1 MATKFAQKFTTTF
14 ISDGCR
20 VHVLQDCIVGAMEGT
35 IPTHIRLQVFTW
47 NSSYTTTIAGTAHVT
62 EDAVVPSEAIEDDE
76 MWFYMMWKP
85 LAAGTYLWLLTVQT
99 DASDD
104 TGTFQVVYDPTSTK
118 FDSYEDADPT
128 PLGGDFE
135 SEVFELNSGDYESAL
150 SWLSAATY
158 DAFGAHR
165 TDTGHSGT
173 KINRGST
180 AAPSYANSIEV
191 QDAVTDGTRKTGR
204 IASGSLVKVN

>member
-20 VHVLQDCIVGAMEGT
+20 VHLLQDCPIIGMDGA

-104 TGTFQVVYDPTSTK
+104 TGTFQVVYDPTSIK
-118 FDSYEDADPT
+118 FDSYEDASNT

-150 SWLSAATY
+150 SLG
-158 DAFGAHR
+158 DVFGAHE
-165 TDTGHSGT
+165 TDGGHSGT

-180 AAPSYANSIEV
+180 GTPSYANSIEV
-191 QDAVTDGTRKTGR
+191 QDAVSDGTRKTGR
-204 IASGSLVKVN
+204 IGSGSLVKVN